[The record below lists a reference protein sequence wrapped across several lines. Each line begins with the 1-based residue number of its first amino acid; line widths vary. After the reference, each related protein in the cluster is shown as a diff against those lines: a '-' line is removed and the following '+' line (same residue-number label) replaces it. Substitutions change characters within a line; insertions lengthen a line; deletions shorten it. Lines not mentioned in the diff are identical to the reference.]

1 MKIQGSVGPQ
11 ALGLDSIFDRTAVGL
26 GFRRG
31 DGLAG
36 EGGVEGLADVVL
48 GLGDV
53 GGVGGFDAINGTGVD
68 DFSFRIDD
76 EHFGRGFGT
85 VLLADFAGGIE
96 QDGGGGGVLILGVDI
111 GLGAGAVALFA
122 GGRGDDGEPDHP
134 LGGVL
139 LLKPLHAAA
148 GVVLFHKGAFVVE
161 PFEDDK
167 FAAEVGEFVGGA
179 FGVGEG
185 EFWGRLARLDCG
197 GGREDPTDGQDGKE
211 KVFNHPANIPWN
223 VGWSSS

>member
-1 MKIQGSVGPQ
+1 MEILKQV
-11 ALGLDSIFDRTAVGL
+11 
-26 GFRRG
+26 
-31 DGLAG
+31 
-36 EGGVEGLADVVL
+36 
-48 GLGDV
+48 
-53 GGVGGFDAINGTGVD
+53 INYISLESTP
-68 DFSFRIDD
+68 
-76 EHFGRGFGT
+76 
-85 VLLADFAGGIE
+85 
-96 QDGGGGGVLILGVDI
+96 
-111 GLGAGAVALFA
+111 LFA
-122 GGRGDDGEPDHP
+122 GGGGNDGEPDHP

-139 LLKPLHAAA
+139 LLKPLHVAA

-161 PFEDDK
+161 PFEDDE

-223 VGWSSS
+223 VGWSSGRGAKTAACPKFEIGV